1 MPRLTIVLR
10 VPLQTTDQ
18 SQAAQAAAEL
28 MRLINAYTALPQS
41 HRTALLDR
49 LDAADDQPADLRLVD
64 AG

>member
-10 VPLQTTDQ
+10 VPLQTKDQ

-49 LDAADDQPADLRLVD
+49 LDAADDQPADLRLAD